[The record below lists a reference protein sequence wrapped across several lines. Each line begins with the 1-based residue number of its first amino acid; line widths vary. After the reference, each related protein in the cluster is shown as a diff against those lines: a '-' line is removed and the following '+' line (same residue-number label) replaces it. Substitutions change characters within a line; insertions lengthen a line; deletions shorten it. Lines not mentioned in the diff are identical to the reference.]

1 MWLWIDFILRMLIL
15 QITFIPNCIILVIK
29 LSRQVKYTLRSIYHT
44 IRLPMFYIVIKQ
56 NHEFY
61 FHFILIAVNKTYLF
75 SISLHLVIQV
85 IHTRFYNEEQ
95 LQLLEPNVE
104 NHCFRFYS

>member
-15 QITFIPNCIILVIK
+15 QITFIFHTLEYLLISCIILVIK

-44 IRLPMFYIVIKQ
+44 ISLPMFYIVIKQ
-56 NHEFY
+56 NHKFY
-61 FHFILIAVNKTYLF
+61 FHFIPIAVNKTYLF

-95 LQLLEPNVE
+95 LQTTT
-104 NHCFRFYS
+104 S